1 MMFKT
6 PTLKRITL
14 SALILP
20 LSLSALHANA
30 AYPERPIQ
38 MIVPWA
44 AGGGT
49 DSIAR
54 TVAVALEQELGQ
66 PVNVVNRAGG
76 GSVVGHTV
84 LANAAP
90 DGYTIGM
97 MTGEISMM
105 HWQGLTELDYADFTP
120 IAQVNYDYAGVQ
132 VSAESPYASLGEL
145 IEAIRSQPEG
155 TFKAS
160 GVGQG
165 GIWHVAFGG
174 MLVDQEIDPR
184 AVRWIPSEGAAPA
197 MVDLLAG
204 GIDIAPTSVPEA
216 RAMIDAGRV
225 KSLAIMAPERNPVFP
240 DVPTLEEEIGSHYT
254 LGEWRGIGGPA
265 GMDEEVVATLEAAL
279 EKAFASDIYQ
289 DYMRQQGFGAVWR
302 GSADFADFMQETDA
316 LMGNVVDNLGLKR

>member
-20 LSLSALHANA
+20 LSLSALHAHA

-54 TVAVALEQELGQ
+54 TIAVALEQELGQ

-76 GSVVGHTV
+76 GSIVGHTV

-132 VSAESPYASLGEL
+132 VSAESSYASLGEL

-174 MLVDQEIDPR
+174 MLVDQEIDPL

-240 DVPTLEEEIGSHYT
+240 DVPTLEEEIGSQYT

-265 GMDEEVVATLEAAL
+265 GMNEEIVATLETAL
-279 EKAFASDIYQ
+279 EKAFESDIYQ
-289 DYMRQQGFGAVWR
+289 DFMRQQGFGAVWR
-302 GSADFADFMQETDA
+302 GSAEFADFMQETDA

>member
-20 LSLSALHANA
+20 LSLSALHAHA

-54 TVAVALEQELGQ
+54 TIAVALEQELGQ

-105 HWQGLTELDYADFTP
+105 HWQGLTALDYTDFTP

-145 IEAIRSQPEG
+145 IEAIRSQPEPL
-155 TFKAS
+155 AS
-160 GVGQG
+160 
-165 GIWHVAFGG
+165 A
-174 MLVDQEIDPR
+174 R
-184 AVRWIPSEGAAPA
+184 AVSGTCRLGGCWSTRRSIRAPCA
-197 MVDLLAG
+197 GFPVKGQLLLWSIWWPAVS
-204 GIDIAPTSVPEA
+204 ISRLRQYPKHAP
-216 RAMIDAGRV
+216 
-225 KSLAIMAPERNPVFP
+225 
-240 DVPTLEEEIGSHYT
+240 
-254 LGEWRGIGGPA
+254 
-265 GMDEEVVATLEAAL
+265 
-279 EKAFASDIYQ
+279 
-289 DYMRQQGFGAVWR
+289 
-302 GSADFADFMQETDA
+302 
-316 LMGNVVDNLGLKR
+316 

>member
-1 MMFKT
+1 MIFKT

-20 LSLSALHANA
+20 LSLSALQAHAD
-30 AYPERPIQ
+30 YPERPIQ

-54 TVAVALEQELGQ
+54 TIAVALEQELGQ

-105 HWQGLTELDYADFTP
+105 HWQGLTALDYEDFTP

-132 VSAESPYASLGEL
+132 VSADSPYDNLGEL
-145 IEAIRSQPEG
+145 IDAIRSQPEG

-174 MLVDQEIDPR
+174 MLVDQDIDPR
-184 AVRWIPSEGAAPA
+184 SVRWIPSEGAAPA
-197 MVDLLAG
+197 MVDLVAG

-225 KSLAIMAPERNPVFP
+225 KALAIMAPERNPVFP
-240 DVPTLEEEIGSHYT
+240 DVPTLKEEIDSNYT

-279 EKAFASDIYQ
+279 QKAFVSDIYQ
-289 DYMRQQGFGAVWR
+289 DFMRQQGFGAVWR
-302 GSADFADFMQETDA
+302 NSADFTDFMQETDA

>member
-20 LSLSALHANA
+20 LSLSALQAHAD
-30 AYPERPIQ
+30 YPERPIQ

-54 TVAVALEQELGQ
+54 TIAVALEQELGQ

-105 HWQGLTELDYADFTP
+105 HWQGLTALDYEDFTP

-132 VSAESPYASLGEL
+132 VSADSPYDNLGEL
-145 IEAIRSQPEG
+145 IDAIRSQPEG

-174 MLVDQEIDPR
+174 MLVDQDIDPR
-184 AVRWIPSEGAAPA
+184 SVRWIPSEGAAPA
-197 MVDLLAG
+197 MVDLVAG

-216 RAMIDAGRV
+216 RAMIDAG
-225 KSLAIMAPERNPVFP
+225 
-240 DVPTLEEEIGSHYT
+240 
-254 LGEWRGIGGPA
+254 PA

-279 EKAFASDIYQ
+279 QKAFVSDIYQ
-289 DYMRQQGFGAVWR
+289 DFMRQQGFGAVWR
-302 GSADFADFMQETDA
+302 NSADFTDFMQETDA

>member
-20 LSLSALHANA
+20 LSLSALHAHA

-54 TVAVALEQELGQ
+54 TIAVALEQELGQ

-105 HWQGLTELDYADFTP
+105 HWQGLTALDYADFTP

-197 MVDLLAG
+197 MVDLVAG

-240 DVPTLEEEIGSHYT
+240 DVPTLKEEINSNYT

-279 EKAFASDIYQ
+279 ENAFESDIYQ
-289 DYMRQQGFGAVWR
+289 DFMRQQGFGAVWR
-302 GSADFADFMQETDA
+302 DSADFADFMQETDA
-316 LMGNVVDNLGLKR
+316 LMGNVVENLGLKR